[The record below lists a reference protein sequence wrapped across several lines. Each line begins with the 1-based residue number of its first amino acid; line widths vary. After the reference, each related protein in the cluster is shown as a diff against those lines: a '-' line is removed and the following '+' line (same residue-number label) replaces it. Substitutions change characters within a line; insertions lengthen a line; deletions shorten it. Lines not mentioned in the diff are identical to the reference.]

1 MSYRLGSARRV
12 WRRGME
18 ENSILGGV
26 RWTSSKQAG
35 VLLGYFSSINKCP
48 GLGGWRDIA

>member
-35 VLLGYFSSINKCP
+35 VLLGCFSSVNKYV
-48 GLGGWRDIA
+48 LDGGWVIA